1 MFSGAKNQSYLIH
14 FPTYLPMPNEF
25 RNPPSMLVRQRF
37 WAITLFHFLLIA
49 TSVVVAWLLRFDFRI
64 PFPTLLL
71 GSLPILILFRVAALA
86 RFNLLHG
93 YWRHSGVTDV
103 IDIGKAVTLGSLA
116 FFVTTRYVLHKYEF
130 PFSIYILEAII
141 TAAGLAG
148 ARLCAMALKSK
159 AIFSFSHAQEATS
172 DDRRGGRGG

>member
-1 MFSGAKNQSYLIH
+1 
-14 FPTYLPMPNEF
+14 MPNGF
-25 RNPPSMLVRQRF
+25 VNRSSILVGQRF

-49 TSVVVAWLLRFDFRI
+49 TSIVIAWLLRFDFRI
-64 PFPTLLL
+64 PFPALLF
-71 GSLPILILFRVAALA
+71 GCMPVLILFRVVALA

-103 IDIGKAVTLGSLA
+103 VDIGKAVALGSLV
-116 FFVTTRYVLHKYEF
+116 FFVTTRYVFRKYEF
-130 PFSIYILEAII
+130 PLSIYIIEAIL

-159 AIFSFSHAQEATS
+159 TLVGSATRQKRPIIIAGAGEAASLLIREMLKTEFVPE
-172 DDRRGGRGG
+172 